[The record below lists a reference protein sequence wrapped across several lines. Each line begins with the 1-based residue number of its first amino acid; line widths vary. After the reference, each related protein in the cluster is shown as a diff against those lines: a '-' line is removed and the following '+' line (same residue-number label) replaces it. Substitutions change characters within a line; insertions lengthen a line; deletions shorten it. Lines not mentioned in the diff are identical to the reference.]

1 MASSTD
7 VTLRTACLTAA
18 FCSAVAALYVAVA
31 VEPASRLLFFISFAP
46 QLAVCL
52 WLQKEAR
59 RAGVG
64 SIQDWGFFLLLFWP
78 VLIPWY
84 AFKTRGISGWRW
96 PRAFFSLPGRR
107 SSPRPPSACCSTDS
121 RSFGMERGEASRA
134 TSRTR
139 SRAEPPDLEIRT
151 LGPRRRER
159 HVADHVLAREERLPA
174 SSINLIPTLVGL
186 AATRSKSGGVL
197 GPSAALGCDTASPH
211 SRRGAERSGA
221 GRRARGRLAPDR
233 DMTAPQTRI
242 R

>member
-84 AFKTRGISGWRW
+84 AFKTRGIAGWRLAAGLLFLAW
-96 PRAFFSLPGRR
+96 APIITAAAFS
-107 SSPRPPSACCSTDS
+107 
-121 RSFGMERGEASRA
+121 
-134 TSRTR
+134 
-139 SRAEPPDLEIRT
+139 
-151 LGPRRRER
+151 
-159 HVADHVLAREERLPA
+159 VLLY
-174 SSINLIPTLVGL
+174 GL
-186 AATRSKSGGVL
+186 AFVR
-197 GPSAALGCDTASPH
+197 D
-211 SRRGAERSGA
+211 GA
-221 GRRARGRLAPDR
+221 G
-233 DMTAPQTRI
+233 
-242 R
+242 